1 MRIFLLLLTGLLSS
15 CSNESGP
22 PLFATDLE
30 LTAVMPGTSTSAAYL
45 TLTNNSDALIRL
57 TKVSSPQYGLIEIH
71 ESTVVDDIARMR
83 LIDELE
89 INPHQSVRLQRG
101 GIHLMMMRPM
111 ANIQN
116 VTLNL
121 YDGELLLMSM
131 RSTPAAAGN

>member
-1 MRIFLLLLTGLLSS
+1 MKTFLLLLTGLLSS

-22 PLFATDLE
+22 PLVATDLE
-30 LTAVMPGTSTSAAYL
+30 LTAAMPGTSTSAAYL
-45 TLTNNSDALIRL
+45 TLTNNSDELIRI

-71 ESTVVDDIARMR
+71 ESTVEDNIARMR
-83 LIDELE
+83 QIDELE

-111 ANIQN
+111 ANISN

-121 YDGELLLMSM
+121 YDGKLLLMSM
-131 RSTPAAAGN
+131 RTTPAAAGN